1 MLVTELR
8 LPLPLGKGWG
18 EGLAGLS
25 FQNLFRRAATNGT
38 LTKQEVCCRAV
49 SPHPKPLPRGEGTNL
64 NTYAILEQSVDKRR
78 QRRALRQHQK
88 NSKHDQSNHDRRQP
102 VLLVL
107 PHELPELTD
116 YLCF

>member
-38 LTKQEVCCRAV
+38 LTKQKICYRAV
-49 SPHPKPLPRGEGTNL
+49 NPHPNPLPRGEGTNL
-64 NTYAILEQSVDKRR
+64 NLLM
-78 QRRALRQHQK
+78 RA
-88 NSKHDQSNHDRRQP
+88 
-102 VLLVL
+102 
-107 PHELPELTD
+107 
-116 YLCF
+116 

>member
-8 LPLPLGKGWG
+8 LPLPLGEGWG

-49 SPHPKPLPRGEGTNL
+49 SPHANPLARGEGTNL
-64 NTYAILEQSVDKRR
+64 NTYAILKQSVNEWR